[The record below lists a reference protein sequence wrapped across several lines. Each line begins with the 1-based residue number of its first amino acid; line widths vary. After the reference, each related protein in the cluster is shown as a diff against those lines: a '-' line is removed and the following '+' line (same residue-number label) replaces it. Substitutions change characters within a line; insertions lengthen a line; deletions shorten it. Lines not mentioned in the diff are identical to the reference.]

1 MNIRHPISYERRSL
15 IMSIEKIDH
24 IGIAVDSIKNWL
36 DYYENVLGLEYSG
49 SEEVA
54 EQKVR
59 VAFFKIGESLIEL
72 LEPTAD
78 DSPIAKFLET
88 RGSGIHHIA
97 IRVNDIN
104 AALARHRKAGSRL
117 IDNEPRTGAHNMLI
131 AFIHPK
137 SSGGVLLE
145 LCEEPS

>member
-1 MNIRHPISYERRSL
+1 MTV
-15 IMSIEKIDH
+15 EKIDH
-24 IGIAVDSIKNWL
+24 IGIAVDSIKNWR
-36 DYYENVLGLEYSG
+36 DYYEKVLGLEYTG
-49 SEEVA
+49 SEEVP

-59 VAFFKIGESLIEL
+59 VAFFKIGESRIEL
-72 LEPTAD
+72 LEPTTD
-78 DSPIAKFLET
+78 DSAIAKFLET

-104 AALARHRKAGSRL
+104 VALARHREAGARL
-117 IDNEPRTGAHNMLI
+117 VDNEPRTGAHNMLI

-145 LCEEPS
+145 LCEESP